1 MFVEYRTLRAAGEA
15 EFTERRSRFIGRA
28 APVHTEEEALAF
40 LREIRA
46 RCWDA
51 THNVYAYVLRENGTA
66 RFSDDG
72 EPQGTSGMPTLDVLQ
87 KSGVT
92 DAIVVT
98 TRYFGGILLGAG
110 GLVRAYS
117 RAAHDALAAAGIVQM
132 RTCKTAVVR
141 CDYAQYSTVARAL
154 AQAEAAV
161 DRTDFLQEVS
171 IAFHL
176 PPNRMPALTQALA
189 DATAGRVAP
198 ETTGEAFFAADS
210 GADEHLTSAR
220 KK

>member
-1 MFVEYRTLRAAGEA
+1 M
-15 EFTERRSRFIGRA
+15 
-28 APVHTEEEALAF
+28 
-40 LREIRA
+40 
-46 RCWDA
+46 
-51 THNVYAYVLRENGTA
+51 YAYVLRENGTA

-117 RAAHDALAAAGIVQM
+117 HAAHDALAAAGIVQM

-141 CDYAQYSTVARAL
+141 CDYAQYSTVARVL

-176 PPNRMPALTQALA
+176 PPDRMPALTQALA